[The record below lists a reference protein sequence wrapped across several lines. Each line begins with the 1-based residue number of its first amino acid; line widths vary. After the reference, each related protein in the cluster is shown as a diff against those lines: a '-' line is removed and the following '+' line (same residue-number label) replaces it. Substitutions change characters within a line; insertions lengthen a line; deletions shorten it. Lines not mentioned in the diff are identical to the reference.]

1 MEDEVER
8 KMKARVPNQ
17 TTMQQMIDA
26 AVSQAQTN
34 AIKLCVVTGIAA
46 DVDCG
51 FAESTLQKK
60 YKKWKSYID
69 SVRSGNVTWEEIAQT
84 LEEENGITFDWMDGE
99 PS

>member
-1 MEDEVER
+1 
-8 KMKARVPNQ
+8 MKARVPNK
-17 TTMQQMIDA
+17 TTMQQLIDE
-26 AVSQAQTN
+26 AVEKATTN

-69 SVRSGNVTWEEIAQT
+69 SVRSGNVAWEEIAET
-84 LEEENGITFDWMDGE
+84 LEEEKGITFDWIDE
-99 PS
+99 Q